1 LIPHSDLITLHA
13 YTRDSPLLEAAL
25 EIYARVWPERD
36 REVTKA
42 NFMGYT
48 GFEEFHGFVA
58 RAGGEYTGVAFG
70 ARSRPG
76 RWWHDQVTPVLGVDH
91 PALQDAWRLM
101 ELAVIESHQGQG
113 IGGLLHDAL
122 LEKQPCPRVL
132 LSTGVGNERAR
143 RMYERRGWYYV
154 HASVDFPG
162 ESYPYAIMGKE
173 IEGRS

>member
-1 LIPHSDLITLHA
+1 MMPHTFRITLHS
-13 YTRDSPLLEAAL
+13 YTRDSPLLDAAL
-25 EIYARVWPERD
+25 DVFARVWPERD
-36 REVTKA
+36 REVTRA
-42 NFMGYT
+42 NFTGYT
-48 GFEEFHGFVA
+48 GFEDFHGLVA
-58 RAGGEYTGVAFG
+58 KAGDEYVGVALG

-76 RWWHDQVTPVLGVDH
+76 RWWHDQVTPVLGLDH

-132 LSTGVGNERAR
+132 LSTEVDNERAR

-154 HASVDFPG
+154 HATVDFPG
-162 ESYPYAIMGKE
+162 EPHPYAIMGKE
-173 IEGRS
+173 IERRS